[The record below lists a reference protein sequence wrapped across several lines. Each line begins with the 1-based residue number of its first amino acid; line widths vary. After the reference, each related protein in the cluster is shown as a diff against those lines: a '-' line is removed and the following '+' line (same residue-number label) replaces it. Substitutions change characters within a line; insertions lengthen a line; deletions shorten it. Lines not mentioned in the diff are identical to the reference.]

1 MQRLK
6 RIVIGLLV
14 LTVAATVWIPCLHL
28 VFARSVTEFRQAEG
42 LSPKAKQL
50 AARHLQL
57 WTDSATRQKELDRMR
72 ASNAEWDFMGRSFL
86 VWSLANMGLRDP
98 ASKPIYLK
106 TIDEIIDETLRLE
119 KEKGMYFFLM
129 SYASAGKYVM
139 KPERSLFLDG
149 EIALMLASRRMLEE
163 KEDYK
168 PLLTERINIITE
180 EFSRSPHL
188 VLESYPDECWT
199 FDHCLALDAMKMADY
214 LDGTDHSKLIRD
226 WVAMAKKK
234 LIDSQSGLLVASFTT
249 DYIPLGGPQ
258 GSTLWMAAHGLQI
271 LDADFARDQYT
282 RARHE
287 LGEITCGFGYAH
299 EWPASW
305 KGPANI
311 DSGPIIP
318 VFNIS
323 AGSSGMAFI
332 GASAFDDAPFLKS
345 LSSTLDFVEF
355 PTRKSGSLK
364 YSASNQVG
372 DAALLYASTLG
383 PLWEKIKAREH
394 AGVKP

>member
-6 RIVIGLLV
+6 KIAVGLLV
-14 LTVAATVWIPCLHL
+14 LAVAATIWVPCLHL
-28 VFARSVTEFRQAEG
+28 VFARPVTQFRNADG

-57 WTDSATRQKELDRMR
+57 WTDPATRQKELDRMR

-98 ASKPIYLK
+98 ASKSVYLK

-129 SYASAGKYVM
+129 DYASAGKYVM
-139 KPERSLFLDG
+139 KPDRSLFLDG
-149 EIALMLASRRMLEE
+149 EIAMMLASRRMLEE
-163 KEDYK
+163 KEEYK
-168 PLLTERINIITE
+168 TLLTERINIIEE
-180 EFSRSPHL
+180 EFNRSPHL

-214 LDGTDHSKLIRD
+214 LDGTDHSKLIHD

-234 LIDSQSGLLVASFTT
+234 LIDAQSGLLVASFTT
-249 DYIPLGGPQ
+249 DYVPLGGPQ
-258 GSTLWMAAHGLQI
+258 GSTLWMVSHALQI

-282 RARHE
+282 RARRE

-332 GASAFDDAPFLKS
+332 GASAFDDEPFLKS
-345 LSSTLDFVEF
+345 LCSTLDFVGF
-355 PTRKSGSLK
+355 PTRKSGALK

-383 PLWEKIKAREH
+383 PLWKKIETRERKG
-394 AGVKP
+394 AKP